1 MSETNKPK
9 RLTPNTDE
17 YNLVYTHL
25 ERVLE
30 QPIGAAK
37 GNHATLMMVMRQLGY
52 GSLNKV
58 DAINL
63 AKYLVDFPEDEQDWS

>member
-9 RLTPNTDE
+9 RLAPNTEE
-17 YNLVYTHL
+17 YDLVYTHL

-30 QPIGAAK
+30 QPIGVAK
-37 GNHATLMMVMRQLGY
+37 GNHAALMMVLSQLGY

-63 AKYLVDFPEDEQDWS
+63 AKYLVEFPEDEQD